1 MSGDAALD
9 RAEAAL
15 AGHAP
20 LPRDRDE
27 LVFEEPWQG
36 RALGMGV
43 VAIGRAGASWEQFR
57 VHLVAAI
64 RRRPQRPGE
73 SAATAYYAAWLD
85 ALEALLAER
94 GLLARPAGTRASD
107 APAGGEGWQRHP
119 DRPGRRP

>member
-1 MSGDAALD
+1 VTGNAALAE
-9 RAEAAL
+9 AEAAL

-20 LPRDRDE
+20 LPRDQDD

-43 VAIGRAGASWEQFR
+43 VAVERAGASWEQFR
-57 VHLVAAI
+57 AHLVAAI

-94 GLLARPAGTRASD
+94 GLLPPLTNDAAGEHR
-107 APAGGEGWQRHP
+107 
-119 DRPGRRP
+119 